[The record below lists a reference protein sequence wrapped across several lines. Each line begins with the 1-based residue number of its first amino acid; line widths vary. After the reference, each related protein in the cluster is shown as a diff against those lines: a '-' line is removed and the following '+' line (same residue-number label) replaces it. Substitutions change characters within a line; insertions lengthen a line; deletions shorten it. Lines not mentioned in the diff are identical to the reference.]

1 MRLLF
6 ICLLVTVRR
15 AFHLLL
21 LPAVDFT
28 LAPSRYRTLLVEEG
42 RVRGKLSM
50 NNDIARSSAQ
60 RLLPDLSESQRAEI
74 AEAFRILDVDGT
86 ETITPN
92 DLKVVLRALGYEPQ
106 KDAIKELVAEMDKS
120 GVSSNLIL
128 PEFEAIMKGKFFAED
143 SEEVLLSFPHFTKGN
158 SDYITLD
165 DLKRVAE
172 EVGEDMPEDVL
183 KAMIKEADV
192 VDHDQRVS
200 KEEFLRMLLPPK
212 DR

>member
-1 MRLLF
+1 MCRP
-6 ICLLVTVRR
+6 VAVRR

-21 LPAVDFT
+21 LPVMGFA
-28 LAPSRYRTLLVEEG
+28 LAPSRCRTLLVERR

-50 NNDIARSSAQ
+50 NGDTARYSAQ
-60 RLLPDLSESQRAEI
+60 RLLPDLSESQKAEI

-143 SEEVLLSFPHFTKGN
+143 SEEVLLSFPHFTQGN

-172 EVGEDMPEDVL
+172 EVGEDVPEDVL
-183 KAMIKEADV
+183 KEMIKEADTI
-192 VDHDQRVS
+192 DHDKRVS